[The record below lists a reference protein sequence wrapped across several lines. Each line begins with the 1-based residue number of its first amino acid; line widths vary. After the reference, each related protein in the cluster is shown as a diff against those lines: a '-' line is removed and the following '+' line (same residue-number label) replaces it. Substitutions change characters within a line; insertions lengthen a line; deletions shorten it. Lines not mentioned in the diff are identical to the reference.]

1 MAGTYADGSH
11 LSDIE
16 ITGLVIATMFAGH
29 HTSSGTATWIAIE
42 LARKPEYADEIVAEL
57 QSIFKDDPQITLESL
72 REMPR
77 LESFI
82 DEVLRLHP
90 PLVVLM
96 RRVIEDIDYKGT
108 LIEAGKTVVISTY
121 GSHRNPDYFPDPET
135 FDPTRARPDNLYAYI
150 PFGGGPHKCAGNA
163 FALMQLK
170 AIYSALLPRYTFE
183 LVDPDASYTDD
194 MSSMVLKPGSPC
206 RLRYKKRQ

>member
-150 PFGGGPHKCAGNA
+150 PFGGGPP
-163 FALMQLK
+163 QV
-170 AIYSALLPRYTFE
+170 R
-183 LVDPDASYTDD
+183 
-194 MSSMVLKPGSPC
+194 
-206 RLRYKKRQ
+206 R